1 MTKAYFVCH
10 IGPIFRYLWFMPS
23 LGVRSPWIWLYFRFR
38 IRIGTTLSTRT
49 KSEFLIVSRDS
60 SGAYH
65 GGKVNIGRI
74 LESRNSR
81 LQNSWDQLIDITH
94 FVSKIAWICLVIVCR
109 IVLLFTKI
117 YIKIYINCSVP
128 AVNFYW
134 RENKIFGH
142 KIRNCEKRSKK
153 IKNKHVIVL
162 KIENLYMQSKHQHAV
177 LKLIQL

>member
-1 MTKAYFVCH
+1 MF
-10 IGPIFRYLWFMPS
+10 S
-23 LGVRSPWIWLYFRFR
+23 SNWLYFRFR

-94 FVSKIAWICLVIVCR
+94 FVSKIAWICLVIV
-109 IVLLFTKI
+109 LLFT
-117 YIKIYINCSVP
+117 KIYINCSVP

-162 KIENLYMQSKHQHAV
+162 TIENLYMQSKHQHAV

>member
-1 MTKAYFVCH
+1 MAEFWKV
-10 IGPIFRYLWFMPS
+10 
-23 LGVRSPWIWLYFRFR
+23 
-38 IRIGTTLSTRT
+38 GTVGC
-49 KSEFLIVSRDS
+49 KI
-60 SGAYH
+60 
-65 GGKVNIGRI
+65 
-74 LESRNSR
+74 
-81 LQNSWDQLIDITH
+81 DQLIDITH
-94 FVSKIAWICLVIVCR
+94 FVSKIAWICLVIACR

-177 LKLIQL
+177 LKLIQLQARRKVWKSGGAGSTVVGIICPPGWDRVN